1 MELNVDGREEM
12 WEDKFELKNLLEDII
27 YKKKS
32 EEKKKKNMGWEN
44 RGKDKRWMLI
54 ELKG

>member
-1 MELNVDGREEM
+1 MELNVDGRDEM
-12 WEDKFELKNLLEDII
+12 WEDKFEWKNLLEDII

-44 RGKDKRWMLI
+44 RGKER
-54 ELKG
+54 